1 MKYIALPVLAL
12 LICAVNAHA
21 AIGSGSGLQPGA
33 LTGAKYANGSP
44 VLNNPELL
52 FSVFDPEAK
61 VSYTLD
67 LGLDVDSFFVNAQQD
82 AGMQWFKPVDDA
94 NWDSFLGMSSR
105 DKLRWVVLAADN
117 NGGLVAGQRR
127 LFTTLTQGAEA
138 KLRDWTNQDFTNA
151 IGDAVFET
159 FIKSANESGTHTVPL
174 NDYASNGSHV
184 ATSLDANKRAY
195 FGKQASG
202 TSLDES
208 LNGQTTQRAGFT
220 VGNRL
225 DESSWFY
232 YVTRSGTSQLG
243 KVTVD
248 EFDNLGADGYWGF
261 TYVDPAKDASSPYA
275 GKFLLSYTLDKAGV
289 KATTAAGVLRMSLT
303 DYLAADR
310 FLPLLLQQGALAGEY
325 QGYRQSSLVLP
336 DSGLPGL
343 GGTNSVVA
351 GLNPVNP
358 VSAVPEPASW
368 GLMGLGLAGLLAWRR
383 RQQAAGG

>member
-1 MKYIALPVLAL
+1 MNV
-12 LICAVNAHA
+12 HA
-21 AIGSGSGLQPGA
+21 AIGSGSSSQSGA
-33 LTGAKYANGSP
+33 AGARYANGQA
-44 VLNNPELL
+44 VLNNPELFL
-52 FSVFDPEAK
+52 SVFDPEAK

-67 LGLDVDSFFVNAQQD
+67 LGLDVESFFINAQQD

-105 DKLRWVVLAADN
+105 NKLRWVVLAADN
-117 NGGLVAGQRR
+117 NGGLAAGQKR
-127 LFTTLTQGAEA
+127 LFTTLTQGTEA

-151 IGDAVFET
+151 IGEAVFES
-159 FIKSANESGTHTVPL
+159 FIRESNVSGTHAVPL

-184 ATSLDANKRAY
+184 ATSLDVSNKRAY

-202 TSLDES
+202 VSLDES
-208 LNGQTTQRAGFT
+208 LNGTTTQRAGFT

-232 YVTRSGTSQLG
+232 YVTRSSTTQTA

-261 TYVDPAKDASSPYA
+261 TYVDPAANASSPYA

-289 KATTAAGVLRMSLT
+289 KATTAAGMLRMSLT

-343 GGTNSVVA
+343 GGTNSVAA
-351 GLNPVNP
+351 GLNP

>member
-1 MKYIALPVLAL
+1 MKYIALPALAL
-12 LICAVNAHA
+12 LMCAVNVHA
-21 AIGSGSGLQPGA
+21 AIGSGSSSQSGA
-33 LTGAKYANGSP
+33 AGAKYANGQA
-44 VLNNPELL
+44 VLNNPELFL
-52 FSVFDPEAK
+52 SVFDPEAK

-67 LGLDVDSFFVNAQQD
+67 LGLDVESFLINAQQD

-105 DKLRWVVLAADN
+105 NKLRWVVLAADN
-117 NGGLVAGQRR
+117 NGGLGAGQKR
-127 LFTTLTQGAEA
+127 LFTTLTQGTEA

-151 IGDAVFET
+151 IGEAVFES
-159 FIKSANESGTHTVPL
+159 FIRESNVSGTHAVPL

-184 ATSLDANKRAY
+184 ATSLDANNKRAY

-202 TSLDES
+202 VSLDES
-208 LNGQTTQRAGFT
+208 LNGTTTQRAGFT

-232 YVTRSGTSQLG
+232 YVTRSGTTQTA

-261 TYVDPAKDASSPYA
+261 TYVDPAANASSPYA

-289 KATTAAGVLRMSLT
+289 KATTAAGMLRMSLT

-336 DSGLPGL
+336 DSSLPGL
-343 GGTNSVVA
+343 GGTNSVAA
-351 GLNPVNP
+351 GLNP

>member
-1 MKYIALPVLAL
+1 MKHIALPALAL
-12 LICAVNAHA
+12 FICAVNAHA
-21 AIGSGSGLQPGA
+21 AIGTGSSAQPGA
-33 LTGAKYANGSP
+33 ATGAKYANGRP
-44 VLNNPELL
+44 VLNNPELF

-67 LGLDVDSFFVNAQQD
+67 LGLDVDSFWINAQQD

-94 NWDSFLGMSSR
+94 NWGSFLGMSSR

-117 NGGLVAGQRR
+117 NGGTLAGQKR
-127 LFTTLTQGAEA
+127 LFTTLTQGTEA

-151 IGDAVFET
+151 IGDTVFET
-159 FIKSANESGTHTVPL
+159 FIKSANESGSHAVPL

-202 TSLDES
+202 ASLDES
-208 LNGQTTQRAGFT
+208 LNGLTTQKAGFT

-232 YVTRSGTSQLG
+232 HVTRSGTTQTA

-261 TYVDPAKDASSPYA
+261 TYVDPAANAGSPYA
-275 GKFLLSYTLDKAGV
+275 GKFLLSYTLDKAGA
-289 KATTAAGVLRMSLT
+289 KASTAEGRLRISQT
-303 DYLAADR
+303 DYLALNRLAPPR
-310 FLPLLLQQGALAGEY
+310 YFAEGSPLAAALAGEY
-325 QGYRQSSLVLP
+325 AGYRQSSLV
-336 DSGLPGL
+336 
-343 GGTNSVVA
+343 VA
-351 GLNPVNP
+351 AGIS

-368 GLMGLGLAGLLAWRR
+368 GLMGLGLGLLAAWRR
-383 RQQAAGG
+383 RAERQH